1 VSKNPRVLEAE
12 FLEGKFLKKVR
23 DLTYEELK
31 IFGWEELPQAK
42 NSVAFVFEDGTVI
55 IPTDFDGVMPGIA
68 TYLRDF
74 TENE

>member
-1 VSKNPRVLEAE
+1 VSKNIRVLEAE